1 MGIRLDYKL
10 TFEDGTTYEEGLIY
24 GDMRDG
30 VIEIMREL
38 YPDEVA
44 YVFTKEIT
52 DKQEIKDFCRA
63 YYDWFIDE
71 QIVVVYD
78 DGDESWLEEQAFNL
92 GYLGDYEEF
101 KNMVENS
108 VCSDSVKPVA
118 LEEFHPIFISAHRDT
133 WYLESNDQ
141 DYLSKELIK
150 FIKFWD
156 DVLYSE
162 NLCFGF
168 NTNDVEK
175 IKISICRTRCE
186 RGN

>member
-1 MGIRLDYKL
+1 MGIRLDYEL
-10 TFEDGTTYEEGLIY
+10 TFKDGTTYEQGLIC
-24 GDMRDG
+24 GDLRDG

-38 YPDEVA
+38 YTDLTD

-52 DKQEIKDFCRA
+52 DKQEITDFCRA

-78 DGDESWLEEQAFNL
+78 DGDELWLEETTFNL
-92 GYLGDYEEF
+92 RCLSDFEEF
-101 KNMVENS
+101 QKMVENG
-108 VCSDSVKPVA
+108 VRIDAVKPA
-118 LEEFHPIFISAHRDT
+118 TLEEFHPIFISSHSDT

-141 DYLSKELIK
+141 DYLSKEELTN

-156 DVLYSE
+156 DMLYGE

-175 IKISICRTRCE
+175 IKISIW
-186 RGN
+186 

>member
-1 MGIRLDYKL
+1 MGIRLNYGL
-10 TFEDGTTYEEGLIY
+10 TFKDGTTYEEGLIC
-24 GDMRDG
+24 GDFHDG
-30 VIEIMREL
+30 VVEILRDL
-38 YPDEVA
+38 YPDSMD

-78 DGDESWLEEQAFNL
+78 DGDELWLEEMTFNL
-92 GYLGDYEEF
+92 GSLSDYEEF
-101 KNMVENS
+101 RKMVENG
-108 VCSDSVKPVA
+108 VCIDSLRPVV

-141 DYLSKELIK
+141 DYLSKEELMN

-156 DVLYSE
+156 NVLYGE

-168 NTNDVEK
+168 NTDDVEK
-175 IKISICRTRCE
+175 IKISIC
-186 RGN
+186 

>member
-1 MGIRLDYKL
+1 MGIRLNYGL
-10 TFEDGTTYEEGLIY
+10 TFKDGTTYEQGLIC

-38 YPDEVA
+38 YPDELA
-44 YVFTKEIT
+44 YVFTKVIT

-78 DGDESWLEEQAFNL
+78 DGDELWLEEMTFNL
-92 GYLGDYEEF
+92 GSLSDYEEF
-101 KNMVENS
+101 RKMVENG
-108 VCSDSVKPVA
+108 VCIDSVRPVV

-141 DYLSKELIK
+141 DYLPKEELMN

-156 DVLYSE
+156 NVLYGE

-168 NTNDVEK
+168 NTDDVEK
-175 IKISICRTRCE
+175 IKISIC
-186 RGN
+186 